1 MNKIPSWK
9 SFAFALA
16 FALSGILLWNQSGFG
31 VPTPKSQSIVVH
43 LSHSTN
49 DLHRATMAFD
59 LAITL
64 QGAGANVTMF
74 MDLEGVRIMDKNL
87 PQDLTWGFGAQKNS
101 IQQLLQNYVEAGGK
115 VLLCPHCA
123 QAAGLS
129 DSMLLSEAKIAKG
142 PEEVARLF
150 LNADKVIDY

>member
-1 MNKIPSWK
+1 
-9 SFAFALA
+9 
-16 FALSGILLWNQSGFG
+16 
-31 VPTPKSQSIVVH
+31 
-43 LSHSTN
+43 
-49 DLHRATMAFD
+49 
-59 LAITL
+59 
-64 QGAGANVTMF
+64 
-74 MDLEGVRIMDKNL
+74 
-87 PQDLTWGFGAQKNS
+87 
-101 IQQLLQNYVEAGGK
+101 LLQNYVEAGGK